1 MVEPLT
7 AERAVALVGFVRA
20 RGRATWMVRGE
31 AAWGPLEEWWGRR
44 RTVRWRDLGVPSRSV
59 GRLVDAALED
69 QVDRDLA
76 WIEANGWRVID
87 PSEVVALR
95 ELPEPPV
102 LLLARGDLGDAPR
115 LAMVGARRAS
125 AYGLRIADQIARGV
139 AANGVEVVSGLARGV
154 DGAAHAGALAVGG
167 RTLAVLGAGPDVVY
181 PPEHAALM
189 SEIGIHGTLL
199 TEHLPGVPPR
209 PAHFPRRNR
218 ILVALTQALLVVEAR
233 LKSGTLTSVRWALDL
248 GRDVLVVPGSIESP
262 LSEGP
267 IQLLREGAIPVG
279 GPDHVLE
286 AMGLDDETSLV
297 ATPAADHDAT
307 PAEERLLT
315 LLAGDGLD
323 LDDLVRFSGDA
334 PSRVLTLLLS
344 LELRDLV
351 VRGEGMRWR
360 TGRARSAGDQEN
372 RGAKE
377 NPGADPDLI

>member
-1 MVEPLT
+1 
-7 AERAVALVGFVRA
+7 
-20 RGRATWMVRGE
+20 
-31 AAWGPLEEWWGRR
+31 
-44 RTVRWRDLGVPSRSV
+44 
-59 GRLVDAALED
+59 
-69 QVDRDLA
+69 
-76 WIEANGWRVID
+76 
-87 PSEVVALR
+87 
-95 ELPEPPV
+95 
-102 LLLARGDLGDAPR
+102 
-115 LAMVGARRAS
+115 
-125 AYGLRIADQIARGV
+125 
-139 AANGVEVVSGLARGV
+139 
-154 DGAAHAGALAVGG
+154 
-167 RTLAVLGAGPDVVY
+167 
-181 PPEHAALM
+181 
-189 SEIGIHGTLL
+189 
-199 TEHLPGVPPR
+199 
-209 PAHFPRRNR
+209 
-218 ILVALTQALLVVEAR
+218 LTQALLVVEAR